1 MRKRLRLLHTSD
13 IHLGMTGDGN
23 TATRAMEAVVHMA
36 IGVKADALLLVGD
49 VFDNSRVSDD
59 LVDFFMG
66 QVDRLGVPAVLLPGN
81 HDCYDE
87 SSVYLRERF
96 RAGPENLHLIC
107 REEGET
113 ISFPGLSLDVW
124 GRAMIQHTP
133 EFRPLAGMPP
143 RADGNWYV
151 ALAHGHF
158 HYDHDRRG
166 ERSSPIFPE
175 DIAHAPCDY
184 IALGHWD
191 RHVDVSQ
198 NGVRALY
205 SGSPASRWNPEQ
217 PGCAAMVDLD
227 PDRGVEI
234 RSLTV

>member
-13 IHLGMTGDGN
+13 IHLGMSGDGDA
-23 TATRAMEAVVHMA
+23 ATRAMEAVVEMALHM
-36 IGVKADALLLVGD
+36 KADALLMVGD
-49 VFDNSRVSDD
+49 IFDNSRVSDD
-59 LVDFFMG
+59 LVEFFIG
-66 QVDRLGVPAVLLPGN
+66 QVRRLDMPAVLLPGN
-81 HDCYDE
+81 HDCLDTT
-87 SSVYLRERF
+87 SVYRRDSF
-96 RAGPENLHLIC
+96 RARPENLYLISQ
-107 REEGET
+107 EDGET

-124 GRAMIQHTP
+124 GRAMIEHTP
-133 EFRPLAGMPP
+133 EFRPLAGMPA
-143 RADGNWYV
+143 RANGHWYV

-158 HYDHDRRG
+158 HYAEDRRG

-175 DIAHAPCDY
+175 DIACAPCDY

-205 SGSPASRWNPEQ
+205 SGSPASRWNLEQ
-217 PGCAAMVDLD
+217 PGLAAMVDLD

-234 RSLTV
+234 HSLTV